1 MKFSERHI
9 GINENDKNFML
20 SYLGVDSIE
29 ELISET
35 IPSNIRLNKN
45 LELEP
50 DLSEEQFLTPIHK
63 LSLAKKQF
71 KY

>member
-50 DLSEEQFLTPIHK
+50 ALK
-63 LSLAKKQF
+63 
-71 KY
+71 

>member
-9 GINENDKNFML
+9 GVNENDKNFML

-45 LELEP
+45 LKLEIGRA
-50 DLSEEQFLTPIHK
+50 SCRERV
-63 LSLAKKQF
+63 
-71 KY
+71 